1 MILAN
6 LLQNACSHSFPGEVR
21 IAADTQGLLI
31 SNPVVAADF
40 PLEPAALF
48 AKGRHSSGYG
58 VGLGI
63 VQRLCQHSAIGL
75 AIALNADQTR
85 LEVRLSW
92 PL

>member
-1 MILAN
+1 M
-6 LLQNACSHSFPGEVR
+6 Q
-21 IAADTQGLLI
+21 IAADQQGLLI
-31 SNPVVAADF
+31 SNPVAAAEL
-40 PLEPAALF
+40 PLEPATLF

-63 VQRLCQHSAIGL
+63 VQRLCQHSGIGL
-75 AIALNADQTR
+75 AIALNADKTR